1 VSHPAEQLDEV
12 VHQRTRLGILAVLVE
27 AGRVQFAFLKSTLSL
42 SDGNLSRHL
51 SILGEAQ
58 YVEIEKGYEGKKP
71 RTWIKV
77 TKRGKGAFASEMRLL
92 KSLVQGFE
100 KPGESPE
107 SEGRKRDCDS
117 ASTAAD
123 HRTHP

>member
-1 VSHPAEQLDEV
+1 MSHPAEQLDEV

-51 SILGEAQ
+51 SILEEAQ

-71 RTWIKV
+71 RTWVKV
-77 TKRGKGAFASEMRLL
+77 TKQGKGAFASEMRLL
-92 KSLVQGFE
+92 RSLVQRFE
-100 KPGESPE
+100 ESGEHPNQKDG
-107 SEGRKRDCDS
+107 SEIATRHQ
-117 ASTAAD
+117 TAAD